1 MLRMVFGVLLVVV
14 LSVIVTLGVVNIVQ
28 VKNIEKQFDAVIKK
42 IDNASE
48 HPMDRFRYPEY
59 CPK

>member
-28 VKNIEKQFDAVIKK
+28 VKSIEKQFDAVIKK
-42 IDNASE
+42 IDKAS
-48 HPMDRFRYPEY
+48 
-59 CPK
+59 